1 MKNKNIKIIGF
12 DADDTLWV
20 NEPYY
25 RNTEKKLCQILEK
38 FTPLEN
44 SKKLLYEIEIKN
56 LPIYGY
62 GTKAFTLSLIETAL
76 KASNNQINGIDIEKI
91 VTLGKNQILQE
102 NEILPGV
109 KETLEQLSKKH
120 VLIVATKGDLLDQER
135 KLLNSGLLDYFHHIE
150 VMSDK
155 KVSNYNRLLKHL
167 DIKPDQFLMI
177 GNSLKSDILPVVE
190 LGCQAI
196 YIPFH
201 TTWEYEKVSDKDLP
215 VGKYVEIKNISELL
229 KLI

>member
-56 LPIYGY
+56 LPLYGY